1 MQKIL
6 AFNIKPQGVQIFDES
21 WRFGLFQL
29 ITLILFQVSN
39 LQSYYYELYIRIW
52 QNINELDASTI
63 DS

>member
-1 MQKIL
+1 M
-6 AFNIKPQGVQIFDES
+6 QIFDES

-29 ITLILFQVSN
+29 ITLIFFS
-39 LQSYYYELYIRIW
+39 SFKFAIIRIW